1 MRQQIETLSAEPIVM
16 VRFNAGT
23 TYFFGSLAAIYE
35 MFTPDEI
42 GCPLASL
49 WQKGLLTD
57 GRTFTT
63 ARCTIAR
70 VMVYRKRNRNT
81 RTPKQ
86 Q

>member
-1 MRQQIETLSAEPIVM
+1 MRKNDTLQNRPQL
-16 VRFNAGT
+16 
-23 TYFFGSLAAIYE
+23 Y
-35 MFTPDEI
+35 DEI

-49 WQKGLLTD
+49 WQRGLLTE

-70 VMVYRKRNRNT
+70 IMVYRKRNRNI